1 MKNTK
6 KFQAKNK
13 GVRAWVCVYV
23 CFFHPRYQGQFYV
36 SFFFLSIIIFR
47 PWDIKSWEEIKMTL
61 VARMDERVSLWGG
74 MHWYTIHVHALG
86 SWDDTK
92 NTGNRI
98 HEYHNFINNLLI
110 PNMRIFYFF
119 IIIRSVILWM

>member
-36 SFFFLSIIIFR
+36 SFFFLSIIDPR
-47 PWDIKSWEEIKMTL
+47 PGKL
-61 VARMDERVSLWGG
+61 A
-74 MHWYTIHVHALG
+74 
-86 SWDDTK
+86 
-92 NTGNRI
+92 
-98 HEYHNFINNLLI
+98 
-110 PNMRIFYFF
+110 MRKHRRNI
-119 IIIRSVILWM
+119 